1 VHPGGHSRHVVP
13 LDRRPDVA
21 ARRDLREHRLGAGHQ
36 DELHAGIL
44 IPNLRVSAAQPF
56 NPIRPTGY
64 HLRMDQDFPQFMV
77 RVQHERGRS
86 PEETGL
92 AAYEYLVSDEYS
104 DFGAY
109 EDQVLFKADA

>member
-1 VHPGGHSRHVVP
+1 VEGR
-13 LDRRPDVA
+13 
-21 ARRDLREHRLGAGHQ
+21 
-36 DELHAGIL
+36 

-77 RVQHERGRS
+77 RVQHEFARHNEEYTALDVVGFPYSEYHERGRS

-92 AAYEYLVSDEYS
+92 VAYEYFVSDEYS
-104 DFGAY
+104 DYGAY
-109 EDQVLFKADA
+109 EDQVLFKVEA

>member
-1 VHPGGHSRHVVP
+1 MEGR
-13 LDRRPDVA
+13 
-21 ARRDLREHRLGAGHQ
+21 
-36 DELHAGIL
+36 